1 MSATQDISS
10 PSLPGR
16 QGFFT
21 RSLLGR
27 VMWKFRREFAWV
39 GVFSFFVNVLMLTP
53 TLYMLQVFDR
63 VMISGSG
70 LTLIALTL
78 ITILFFLCMGFAEWV
93 RSRLLVRA
101 GVRFDEALSGRLFS
115 ASFES
120 RLNGSSAKPLQAFVD
135 LNTLRQFLTG
145 NGVFAFFDTPWTP
158 VYILVLF
165 LMHPVLGW
173 SSIGFCA
180 VLGVLAVYSQRA
192 TAPRHEAAAD
202 SVVETNTYLA
212 AKLRNAET
220 VEAMG
225 MLGNLRR
232 LWLVSHQKQLT
243 TQAQAHAVSSRLQAM
258 VKFVQY
264 TQQSLMLAI
273 AALLVIKGE
282 IGVGAMIASN
292 ALMANALRPIGTLV
306 GTWRQFVD
314 ARQAY
319 GRLEKLLDEFPERE
333 SHHAGDGV
341 RGQIT
346 LKALHATAP
355 SRKEPILKGLDV
367 EFRAGE
373 VVAIVG
379 PSGAGKS
386 TLARCL
392 VGIWPQV
399 QGEVLLDGHPIR
411 EWSREVL
418 GPHIGYLPQ
427 DIELFEG
434 SIAENIARFGKV
446 NPQQVI
452 EAATSTGIHEMVLRF
467 PKGYD
472 TPMGEAGSLLSGGQ
486 RQRVGLARA
495 LYGRP
500 QLLVLDEPN
509 ANLDDAG
516 EVALVRAVRE
526 LRERGS
532 TVFMVV
538 HQRGVLAAADRVLV
552 LNEGRVVQF
561 GRIAP
566 PGTSGAPTPPTPNP
580 VPAQAAQPGV

>member
-1 MSATQDISS
+1 MTQSTVATK
-10 PSLPGR
+10 PLG
-16 QGFFT
+16 GFFS

-27 VMWKFRREFAWV
+27 ALWRFRREFFWV
-39 GVFSFFVNVLMLTP
+39 GIFSFFVNLLLLTP

-78 ITILFFLCMGFAEWV
+78 IVVLLFLTMGFAEWV

-101 GVRFDEALSGRLFS
+101 GVRFDEALSGKLFGS
-115 ASFES
+115 SFEA
-120 RLNGSSAKPLQAFVD
+120 RLQGSSAKPMQAFMD
-135 LNTLRQFLTG
+135 LASLRQFLTG

-173 SSIGFCA
+173 SAVGFSCL
-180 VLGVLAVYSQRA
+180 LGTLALLSQRA
-192 TAPRHEAAAD
+192 TAKRLATAAD
-202 SVVETNTYLA
+202 SVVDTNTYLA

-225 MLGNLRR
+225 MLGHLRK
-232 LWLVSHQKQLT
+232 LWLVSHEKQLA
-243 TQAQAHAVSSRLQAM
+243 AQADAHEMTHRLQAA

-264 TQQSLMLAI
+264 TQQSLMLAV

-306 GTWRQFVD
+306 GTWKQFVE

-319 GRLEKLLDEFPERE
+319 GRLEALLDEFPERE
-333 SHHAGDGV
+333 NRHTGDAV
-341 RGQIT
+341 AGQIT
-346 LKALHATAP
+346 LKGLRATAP
-355 SRKEPILKGLDV
+355 GRKEPILKGLDL

-392 VGIWPQV
+392 VGIWPQTEG
-399 QGEVLLDGHPIR
+399 QVLLDGHPIR
-411 EWSREVL
+411 EWSRELL

-427 DIELFEG
+427 DIELFDG
-434 SIAENIARFGKV
+434 SIAENIARFAKLDS
-446 NPQQVI
+446 QQVI
-452 EAATSTGIHEMVLRF
+452 EAATRTGIHEMILRF

-472 TPMGEAGSLLSGGQ
+472 TSMGEAGGLLSGGQ
-486 RQRVGLARA
+486 RQRIGLARA

-500 QLLVLDEPN
+500 KLVVLDEPN

-516 EVALVRAVRE
+516 EIALVRAVRE
-526 LRERGS
+526 LREQGS

-552 LNEGRVVQF
+552 LNEGAVAQF

-566 PGTSGAPTPPTPNP
+566 APTSTPTGSPPLNP
-580 VPAQAAQPGV
+580 QPAQASKASA